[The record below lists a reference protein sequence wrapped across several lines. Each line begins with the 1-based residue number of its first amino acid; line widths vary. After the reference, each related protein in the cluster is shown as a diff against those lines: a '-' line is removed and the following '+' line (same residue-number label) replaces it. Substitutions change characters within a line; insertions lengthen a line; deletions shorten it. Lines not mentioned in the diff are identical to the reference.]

1 MSRAADLLVCAG
13 SLTLDNVM
21 TAEDRVLPRMPGGNV
36 IYSGLGARLW
46 HPRVGLVSRAGADFP
61 EESLARLGRRG
72 LDVAGVRRLPD
83 PHGMNVAFRYAPDGS
98 RVRRFPPEAVALIPE
113 AERARFV
120 DYGAGAVEDRFRV
133 WSAFAPDGA
142 DLPDAWLPAL
152 AGLHCAA
159 MPVAHH
165 RSIAARVRV
174 EAPNAWVQV
183 DSPWYDERELARD
196 EASPLLALI
205 DALLPSLDDLVRA
218 APATAIEGSI
228 ADLVGRGARLLVLKL
243 GDKGCRLLRPGA
255 APVAVPACQGTPVV
269 ELTGAGDAFCGGFL
283 AGLHLTGDPFE
294 AALRGTVSASFAIEA
309 PGFEGLMRDR
319 RDEAEARLDALRLR
333 AQR

>member
-1 MSRAADLLVCAG
+1 VSRNLLVCAG

-21 TAEDRVLPRMPGGNV
+21 TADDRLLPRAPGGNV

-61 EESLARLGRRG
+61 EASLERLATRG
-72 LDVAGVRRLPD
+72 LDVAGVRRVPE
-83 PHGMNVAFRYAPDGS
+83 PHGMNVAFRYASDGS
-98 RVRRFPPEAVALIPE
+98 RVRRFPPDAVALIPK

-120 DYGAGAVEDRFRV
+120 DYGAGSVEDRFRI

-159 MPVAHH
+159 MPVGHH
-165 RSIAARVRV
+165 RSIAARVRS
-174 EAPNAWVQV
+174 ETPGAWLQV
-183 DSPWYDERELARD
+183 DSPWYDERNLSRD

-205 DALLPSLDDLVRA
+205 DALLPSLDDVVRVAPGTPVEESVA
-218 APATAIEGSI
+218 AIMA
-228 ADLVGRGARLLVLKL
+228 RGARLLVLKL
-243 GDKGCRLLRPGA
+243 GGEGCRVVRPGA
-255 APVAVPACQGTPVV
+255 APVVVPACQGTPVI
-269 ELTGAGDAFCGGFL
+269 EPTGAGDAFCGGFL
-283 AGLHLTGDPFE
+283 AGLHLTGDPLE

-319 RDEAEARLDALRLR
+319 RAEADARLAALRARL
-333 AQR
+333 